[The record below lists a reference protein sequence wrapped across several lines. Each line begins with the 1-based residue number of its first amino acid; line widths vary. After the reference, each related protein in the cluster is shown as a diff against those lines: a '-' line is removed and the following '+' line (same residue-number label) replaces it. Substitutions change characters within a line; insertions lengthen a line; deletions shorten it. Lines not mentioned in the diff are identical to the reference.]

1 MEKYAMNV
9 ISGVSADAQLSG
21 DLCPGLL
28 LLLHL
33 ALWLE
38 LDANKAPSASVCVCM
53 CELSFKSEK
62 CCPLA

>member
-1 MEKYAMNV
+1 MNV
-9 ISGVSADAQLSG
+9 ISGVSADSQLSG

-28 LLLHL
+28 PLLHL

-38 LDANKAPSASVCVCM
+38 LDANNAPSASVCLCVCV
-53 CELSFKSEK
+53 LLGFKSEK